1 MVTTVRKVLL
11 IAASSLLIMS
21 GASAQQ
27 PSGEG
32 VLPSADASAEPE
44 QLVKIATLNTPQAND
59 EFTRNVQIMQE
70 QRRAVAN
77 LYALLAQEEDEDIK
91 YNIEAKIHELMVKLN
106 DENKRMAEAFH
117 YTLNR
122 RYVRSIEN
130 ATVYIQLSD
139 EEADSH
145 RKKLSLKGETPPK
158 SLKSNMLSV
167 CTLNTAEAAQAFQKD
182 VASMQA
188 KRDIALEMQMVVEN
202 AETPDDKA
210 YAQGRLD
217 QVLGQVSAFNKEM
230 VRAYGFS
237 ISRNYVLQI
246 DKSSLFVWALASE
259 IADASSS
266 N

>member
-1 MVTTVRKVLL
+1 
-11 IAASSLLIMS
+11 
-21 GASAQQ
+21 
-27 PSGEG
+27 
-32 VLPSADASAEPE
+32 
-44 QLVKIATLNTPQAND
+44 
-59 EFTRNVQIMQE
+59 
-70 QRRAVAN
+70 
-77 LYALLAQEEDEDIK
+77 
-91 YNIEAKIHELMVKLN
+91 
-106 DENKRMAEAFH
+106 MAEAFR

-217 QVLGQVSAFNKEM
+217 QVLGQVSAFNREM